1 MSLDRL
7 RASRHRTV
15 GTKQTL
21 KAVLRGQARRVYVAR
36 DAEEHVVRDLIRAC
50 EAKGIDIEYVDT
62 MAELGSACRIKVGA
76 ASAAILEE

>member
-7 RASRHRTV
+7 RAARRRTV

-21 KAVLRGQARRVYVAR
+21 KAVLRGEAVRVYVAR
-36 DAEEHVVRDLIRAC
+36 DAEPHVLRDLVQAC
-50 EAKGIDIEYVDT
+50 QARGVELEYVDT
-62 MAELGSACRIKVGA
+62 MRELGSACKIKVGA

>member
-7 RASRHRTV
+7 RAARRRTV

-21 KAVLRGQARRVYVAR
+21 KAVLKGQARKVYVAR
-36 DAEEHVVRDLIRAC
+36 DAEEHVVRDLVQAC
-50 EAKGIDIEYVDT
+50 QARGVDLEYVDS